1 MMARLLRATPREHQ
15 DWIRIVD
22 RMAET
27 AFSMEYEAFQVC
39 SELERSPPE
48 DPSRLAYGARTLRV
62 VEDTLA
68 YARRTTRFACD
79 MLARHPRHRTNAPCD
94 WALPPPPPTEPASV
108 CVETNA
114 SFPAEPRAPG
124 CEAAAP

>member
-1 MMARLLRATPREHQ
+1 MMARLLRATPKEHK

-27 AFSMEYEAFQVC
+27 AFSMEYEAFRVC
-39 SELERSPPE
+39 SEMERSPPE
-48 DPSRLAYGARTLRV
+48 DQSRLAYGARTLHV
-62 VEDTLA
+62 VEDALV

-79 MLARHPRHRTNAPCD
+79 MLARHPSHRANAPCD
-94 WALPPPPPTEPASV
+94 WALPPPPMEAASV

-124 CEAAAP
+124 CEADAP